1 VTHFFYNC
9 IIKSNLGGIFMTN
22 TSESITYL
30 VKVQQAVMINNK
42 ECCYDEIIAQCT
54 DHDEAVMIANNIN
67 GKIEKH
73 TEPLN
78 NVYDESTEYYL

>member
-1 VTHFFYNC
+1 
-9 IIKSNLGGIFMTN
+9 MTN
-22 TSESITYL
+22 RLESITYL
-30 VKVQQAVMINNK
+30 IKVQQAVMINDK

-54 DHDEAVMIANNIN
+54 DHDEAVTLANNIN

-78 NVYDESTEYYL
+78 NFYEETVENHN

>member
-1 VTHFFYNC
+1 MVNP
-9 IIKSNLGGIFMTN
+9 
-22 TSESITYL
+22 SESITYL
-30 VKVQQAVMINNK
+30 VKVQQAILIGNK

-54 DHDEAVMIANNIN
+54 DLDEAIDLANSRN

-78 NVYDESTEYYL
+78 NFLDEPLEQYN

>member
-1 VTHFFYNC
+1 MVNP
-9 IIKSNLGGIFMTN
+9 L
-22 TSESITYL
+22 ESTTYL
-30 VKVQQAVMINNK
+30 IKVQQAILIGNK

-54 DHDEAVMIANNIN
+54 DLDEAINVANSIN

-78 NVYDESTEYYL
+78 NFIDDSLENYN